1 MSEKFRSKEILARR
15 GGETALRQHS
25 ADDAIELAKREA
37 ENQTKLRRSRLVR
50 RVSFELLTR
59 RPLVFSL
66 KNNVGALA
74 RALKTFKENEI
85 QVLHIESRRS
95 QRRKSELEVY
105 VDCEGERGLFTELVK
120 QLQKQMSYVQ
130 EPLEHISQEDGI
142 EYAGNVDDGP
152 WFPRKISEL
161 NRSACRVL
169 TYGAE
174 LDADHPGF
182 KDSQYRQRRK
192 VFADIAYQYRHGQ
205 PIPRVKYTEE
215 ETKTWGRVFSDVT
228 GLYPL
233 YACREYN
240 ENLQILRDHFGF
252 REDNIPQ
259 LEDVSVFLKERSGF
273 LLRPVA
279 GYLSSRDFLAGLA
292 FRVFHCTQYIRH
304 ASNPFYTPEP
314 DCCHE
319 LFGHVPMLADK
330 SFAQFSQEIG
340 LASLG
345 ASDEDIKKLAS
356 CYFFTIEFGLCK
368 QQGQLKVYGAGLLSS
383 SGELQHAMSS
393 EAKMLPFSP
402 IAATKQECR
411 ITTYQDAYFVS
422 ESFEEAKEM
431 IRDYASMIRRP
442 FSIRYNPYT
451 QSVEILQSAEQIN
464 SVIDELK
471 DDLSLLSSILAK
483 VVVSDDREGKSLESD

>member
-1 MSEKFRSKEILARR
+1 MSEKSNALLNRR
-15 GGETALRQHS
+15 GSETTLRQHS
-25 ADDAIELAKREA
+25 ADDALELAKRET
-37 ENQTKLRRSRLVR
+37 EYQTKLRRSRLVR
-50 RVSFELLTR
+50 KMSFELLTR
-59 RPLVFSL
+59 KPLVFSL
-66 KNNVGALA
+66 KNNIGALA

-120 QLQKQMSYVQ
+120 QLQRQMSYVQ
-130 EPLEHISQEDGI
+130 EPLDHIKQEESI
-142 EYAGNVDDGP
+142 EYAGNVDDSP
-152 WFPRKISEL
+152 WFPRKISDL

-169 TYGAE
+169 TYGAD

-182 KDSQYRQRRK
+182 KDSLYRKRRK

-215 ETKTWGRVFSDVT
+215 ETKTWGRVFSELT
-228 GLYPL
+228 SLYPL
-233 YACREYN
+233 YACKEYC
-240 ENLQILRDHFGF
+240 ENLQILRDNFGY

-259 LEDVSVFLKERSGF
+259 LEDVSVFLRERTGF
-273 LLRPVA
+273 QIRPVA

-345 ASDEDIKKLAS
+345 ASDEDINKLAS

-368 QQGQLKVYGAGLLSS
+368 QQGKLKVYGAGLLSS
-383 SGELQHAMSS
+383 SGELQHAMSRK
-393 EAKMLPFSP
+393 AKTLPFSP
-402 IAATKQECR
+402 VAATKQECR

-431 IRDYASMIRRP
+431 IRDYASTIRRP
-442 FSIRYNPYT
+442 FSLRYNPYT
-451 QSVEILQSAEQIN
+451 QSVEILQSADQVN

-483 VVVSDDREGKSLESD
+483 VIVSADTERKGVESD